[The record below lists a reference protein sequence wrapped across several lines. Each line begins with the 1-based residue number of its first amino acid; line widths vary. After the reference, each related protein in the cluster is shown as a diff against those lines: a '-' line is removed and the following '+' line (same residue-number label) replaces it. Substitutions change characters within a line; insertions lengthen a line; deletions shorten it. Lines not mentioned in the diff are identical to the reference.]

1 MTPRV
6 SVVVPAYNNADYI
19 AETIDSILGQTFED
33 FELIIAD
40 HASSDGTLAAL
51 APYADDPRVT
61 ILHTPAGGGA
71 KANWDRVSQAANGD
85 LLKLVCGD
93 DTIFPTCLAEQV
105 AAFDEHPETVLVASQ
120 RTLVDAAGKTVLA
133 ARGLAGLSGPV
144 SGRVAARRAVTAGAN
159 IFGEP
164 GCVLMRRSV
173 LEKIGWWDDANPY
186 LIDEATYVG
195 VALHGDVVAIPRPL
209 ASFRINAGQWSVRLA
224 RQQASQ
230 AAAFHEALRAAE
242 PGLLSAMD
250 VRIGNAKALGTS
262 FLRRAV
268 YMVLKRRMG

>member
-33 FELIIAD
+33 FELIVAD
-40 HASSDGTLAAL
+40 HASTDGTRAAL

-61 ILHTPAGGGA
+61 LLDTPAGGGA
-71 KANWDRVSQAANGD
+71 KANWDRVSRAASGE

-105 AAFDEHPETVLVASQ
+105 AAFDAHPAAVLVAAQ

-133 ARGLAGLSGPV
+133 ARGLAGLSGAV
-144 SGRVAARRAVTAGAN
+144 SGRVAARRTVTAGAN

-164 GCVLMRRSV
+164 GSVMMRRAV
-173 LEKIGWWDDANPY
+173 LEQIGWWNDAHPY

-195 VALHGDVVAIPRPL
+195 VALHGDVVAIPHPL

-230 AAAFHEALRAAE
+230 AAAFHESLRAAE
-242 PGLLSAMD
+242 PGLLSGTD
-250 VRIGNAKALGTS
+250 VRVGNLKAQGIS
-262 FLRRAV
+262 FLRRGV
-268 YMVLKRRMG
+268 YLLLRRRMS